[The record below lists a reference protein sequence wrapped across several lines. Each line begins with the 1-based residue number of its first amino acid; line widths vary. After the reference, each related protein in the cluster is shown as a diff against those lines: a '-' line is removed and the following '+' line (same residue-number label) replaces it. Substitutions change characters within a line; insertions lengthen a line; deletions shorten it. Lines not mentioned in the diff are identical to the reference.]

1 MKKKKGVK
9 KENTTKKSDSKIHL
23 KFLRNHNRS
32 FAQKAS
38 DSLSKW
44 VGSWAFILSFFV
56 FLGLWMSANVYMW
69 VQRWDPYPFI
79 LLNLVLSCLAAVQAP
94 IILMSQNRAAQRDRI
109 KAENDYHVNRK
120 AEKEIQEI
128 KRLLQRKLK

>member
-44 VGSWAFILSFFV
+44 VGSWAFILSFFL

-79 LLNLVLSCLAAVQAP
+79 LLNISSSDIVSDFSSSLAISSA
-94 IILMSQNRAAQRDRI
+94 SFRI
-109 KAENDYHVNRK
+109 
-120 AEKEIQEI
+120 
-128 KRLLQRKLK
+128 